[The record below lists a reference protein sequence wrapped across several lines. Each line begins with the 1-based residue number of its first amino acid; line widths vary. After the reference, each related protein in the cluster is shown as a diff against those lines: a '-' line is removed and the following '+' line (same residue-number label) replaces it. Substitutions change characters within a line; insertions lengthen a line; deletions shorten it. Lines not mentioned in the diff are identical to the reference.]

1 MCACRGL
8 HSRAITHLAFS
19 DDGHRLA
26 TVGGDELHTVAVYL
40 LLDDGKMEL
49 LAALPSHRNRVMDC
63 VYVHESR

>member
-63 VYVHESR
+63 VYVHELC